1 MPDYKTGRQRTLTAE
16 CAFAAPL
23 QDNIEYPGSPGVITN
38 PTIKTAD
45 LSMGFCGCSVRA
57 QNYGLETPVGLSR
70 VDWEY
75 GATYTATNPF
85 ASPTTSIQND
95 VQASGSVYVP
105 PGTPETAQPTATISK
120 TGTISVDVEEW
131 VSFGTITVSSD
142 GKFTVP
148 CTLYERARVG
158 GVIVATIG
166 TASVSATITAGNRVS
181 IDAAIGYTASLNGRY
196 TAANGS
202 GTATMTPTVGAGAVS
217 SPAAG
222 ASTYSGVNWSVT
234 LTCTTL
240 ATIFCT
246 SSNDP
251 AAVGKIIANLT
262 PPRSAAYS
270 GVIRSF
276 ASAYPGTVA
285 AIVLGDPAVPSGRII
300 SAGSTWSASFDQKK
314 FFWEFYAGVVTESFR
329 ATGTLDE
336 WASTSCK
343 LQAAALL
350 TAGED
355 GNQDEAYIRGY
366 RWTVGSFSQ
375 SSSLQLAGT
384 FTRTNNT
391 AYVLPDGSTAAGS
404 KGSHVDFWGANKASG
419 DGFRYLSIPLKHDN
433 GANQILSSIQ
443 IGAKVWSKDRLGAAI
458 SVPTGATYTEII
470 LDLCNPNGAETTDTQ
485 DSRYPLNRADTWG
498 WGVTDA
504 ENIIL
509 NGIGGGVTFTVEK
522 AELKRLGT
530 TLLTVYPAYSNPIDR
545 DTLSANPTGNRNDF
559 LRCITDGK
567 DSLQETDIQRSPSAP
582 YGWSGLSI
590 ASIRDR
596 VMDGQ
601 YPSNAFSMTAN
612 AVPAGCPDASGEYV
626 LGCYLTEEREGW
638 TLWGSGAYW
647 SGTAWV
653 YVIDAD
659 ASSAYSVIG
668 QVLISS
674 IVSWFPGAGDAFELG
689 AFGGAL
695 ALRPASFLRGRAV
708 GLTLGVN
715 NDSVA
720 SANVT
725 ITAGTYGSGTSDSRG
740 IYRTGTPF
748 VPQSTRTVQSEVGA
762 TPYPEVD
769 IGFRRKSHRAVFR
782 VASTSEFRA
791 IECDSARSWL
801 YIGVANKLRAYYATD
816 LSLQFESEAYTD
828 VDYWVRL
835 RYDTRNDRLWLI
847 GKQGASTF
855 RLCSTVNFGR
865 TITETSNVTART
877 SVCECL
883 SAQSAVVWL
892 SENSA
897 TVKLRLST
905 DGGDNF
911 AAEVDCTLSG
921 VALTGELLDLTHDP
935 RQSNWLFLT
944 IKTAADTKILRSRDM
959 GKMWEIVAS

>member
-1 MPDYKTGRQRTLTAE
+1 MQMVGTGRAWFVSPPTDPFLQELHAPVLVGG
-16 CAFAAPL
+16 FAYSVNASLYSSVKAIPYSL
-23 QDNIEYPGSPGVITN
+23 NPGANDHRYGVR
-38 PTIKTAD
+38 
-45 LSMGFCGCSVRA
+45 FSVF
-57 QNYGLETPVGLSR
+57 NG
-70 VDWEY
+70 
-75 GATYTATNPF
+75 F
-85 ASPTTSIQND
+85 ASASYDDLRNTFTST
-95 VQASGSVYVP
+95 
-105 PGTPETAQPTATISK
+105 PGTGVVSVLTINS
-120 TGTISVDVEEW
+120 TGTMTIDVEEW
-131 VSFGTITVSSD
+131 VSFGAITVSSD

-148 CTLYERARVG
+148 CTLYERAKIG
-158 GVIVATIG
+158 GVIASEIG
-166 TASVSATITAGNRVS
+166 GASVSTTITSGIANSVGV
-181 IDAAIGYTASLNGRY
+181 IDYALTAYAEMG
-196 TAANGS
+196 AANAAS
-202 GTATMTPTVGAGAVS
+202 AVSQVTPTCDFGALVNPGKTRTDTGSIWTVNNTGTSTAKTEVVS
-217 SPAAG
+217 N
-222 ASTYSGVNWSVT
+222 TMVT
-234 LTCTTL
+234 DDPV
-240 ATIFCT
+240 IGI
-246 SSNDP
+246 SS
-251 AAVGKIIANLT
+251 IILYPVRESQYA
-262 PPRSAAYS
+262 

-285 AIVLGDPAVPSGRII
+285 AIVYGDPAALSGLIV
-300 SAGSTWSASFDQKK
+300 SAGSTWNATITQKRWAVEFWAYVGIFASPT
-314 FFWEFYAGVVTESFR
+314 YTNY
-329 ATGTLDE
+329 LNE

-391 AYVLPDGSTAAGS
+391 AYVLPDGSTAAGA
-404 KGSHVDFWGANKASG
+404 KGSHVDFWGANKASA

-659 ASSAYSVIG
+659 VSAAYSIIG

-695 ALRPASFLRGRAV
+695 QLRPASFLRGRAV

-748 VPQSTRTVQSEVGA
+748 VPQSTRTVQAEVGA
-762 TPYPEVD
+762 TPYPDED